1 MMQTL
6 RKYMKH
12 VMWIVAVTFI
22 ATIVFSWGMGGFKKR
37 GVQAESGVV
46 GVINGRKVMY
56 QQFAATLEQEYKKV
70 RETEKT
76 DELSEYRRSSIR
88 DQVWNNMVR
97 EMVMADEVTK
107 HELIATPEEIVYFL
121 RNNPP
126 QDIQT
131 NPQFQTNG
139 QFDMSKYQKAL
150 TDPQNTNAVIGL
162 ENYYRMTIPIQK
174 LQQNVL
180 ATVRVSDGEVEQAY
194 WDDNLKVDVKYTF
207 FDPARIP
214 VSGIH
219 VVEKEMRNYYEQHK
233 KEYLDPEQRKIQYVL
248 FETKPTRADSNQT
261 HSEARDLM
269 DTIKGG
275 ADFSQLAKEYS
286 EDKGSAEKGGDLGF
300 FAKGAMVK
308 PFEDAAFSAKVG
320 QVVGPVETPFGLHII
335 KVIAKKQEKGQTQ
348 VQASHILLTFKTSPE
363 TQDAAQE
370 RAQYMSDEIAKTKGK
385 NFEEVAKELKM
396 EVKETDWFRKGGF
409 IPGLGMASRVNYLT
423 FQDKAGWVS
432 PIINLDK
439 NTILFRIS
447 AIQEAKH
454 RSFEDV
460 KSSIQS
466 ILVQQKQK
474 DESGKRCTE
483 FRKKISDTREFEKL
497 ALQDSLEVKETG
509 YFSMK
514 SYVPQIG
521 RDPKFVGA
529 AFSLKKN
536 ELSQPI
542 EGVRGYYLVL
552 WVDRTAFD
560 QTAFDKEKTTYKNN
574 LVQMKQNQ
582 FYAAWMKQLMD
593 KAKIKDYREVYF

>member
-37 GVQAESGVV
+37 GDQAETGVI

-56 QQFAATLEQEYKKV
+56 QQFATTLEQEYKKV
-70 RETEKT
+70 RESENT

-97 EMVMADEVTK
+97 EMVMADEVKKNGLT
-107 HELIATPEEIVYFL
+107 ATPEEIVYYL

-139 QFDMSKYQKAL
+139 QFDISKYQKAL
-150 TDPQNTNAVIGL
+150 ADPQNTNAVISL

-180 ATVRVSDGEVEQAY
+180 ATIRVSEGEVEQAY
-194 WDDNLKVDVKYTF
+194 LDDNLKANVKFVF
-207 FDPARIP
+207 FDPARIAP
-214 VSGIH
+214 SEIQVT
-219 VVEKEMRNYYEQHK
+219 EKEMRGYYKQHK
-233 KEYLDPEQRKIQYVL
+233 KEYLEPEQRKIQYVL
-248 FETKPTRADSNQT
+248 FESKPTRADSNQT
-261 HSEARDLM
+261 QSEARDLM
-269 DTIKGG
+269 EKIREGD
-275 ADFSQLAKEYS
+275 DFSQLAKEYS
-286 EDKGSAEKGGDLGF
+286 EDKGNADKGGDLGF
-300 FAKGAMVK
+300 FGKGAMVK

-335 KVIAKKQEKGQTQ
+335 KVIARKQEKGQTQ

-363 TQDAAQE
+363 TQDAVQE
-370 RAQYMSDEIAKTKGK
+370 RAQYMSDEVVKTKGK
-385 NFEEVAKELKM
+385 NFEEVAKELKTA
-396 EVKETDWFRKGGF
+396 VKETDWFRKSGF
-409 IPGLGMASRVNYLT
+409 IPGLGMASRINYLT
-423 FQDKAGWVS
+423 FQNKVGWVS
-432 PIINLDK
+432 STINLDK
-439 NTILFRIS
+439 NTMVFRVS
-447 AIQEAKH
+447 AVQEERY
-454 RSFEDV
+454 RSFEEV
-460 KSSIQS
+460 KSTIQAN
-466 ILVQQKQK
+466 LVQQKQK
-474 DESGKRCTE
+474 EASGKRCSE
-483 FRKKISDTREFEKL
+483 FRKKISVTQDFEKL

-521 RDPKFVGA
+521 KDPKFVGA

-542 EGVRGYYLVL
+542 EGVRGYYLVQ
-552 WVDRTAFD
+552 VVD
-560 QTAFDKEKTTYKNN
+560 QTAFDQAAFDKEKATYKNN